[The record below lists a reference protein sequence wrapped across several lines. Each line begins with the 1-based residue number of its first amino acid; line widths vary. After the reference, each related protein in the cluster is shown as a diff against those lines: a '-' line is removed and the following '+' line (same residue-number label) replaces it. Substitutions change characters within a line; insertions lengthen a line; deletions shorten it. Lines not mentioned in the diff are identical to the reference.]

1 MEVTKTAT
9 FGLAPVAIEPLAS
22 FYLAAL
28 TEIQQTYHRLPAIA
42 ELDLRFTPV
51 SGQSETIGGSLVFP
65 FLLSATE
72 RTTLDQRKS
81 GFANVVHALSTQ
93 TLFVGMNLE
102 VKVVF
107 KL

>member
-9 FGLAPVAIEPLAS
+9 FGLAPVAIEPLGS

-28 TEIQQTYHRLPAIA
+28 TEIQQTYNRLPAIA
-42 ELDLRFTPV
+42 ELDLRFTPI
-51 SGQSETIGGSLVFP
+51 SGQSEMTGECLVFP

-72 RTTLDQRKS
+72 RTTLDQRKL

-93 TLFVGMNLE
+93 TLFVGMSLE
-102 VKVVF
+102 VKIVF

>member
-9 FGLAPVAIEPLAS
+9 FGPAPVAIEPLGT

-28 TEIQQTYHRLPAIA
+28 TEIQETYNRLPAIA
-42 ELDLRFTPV
+42 ELDLKFTPMSV
-51 SGQSETIGGSLVFP
+51 PSEAAGGSLVFP

-72 RTTLDQRKS
+72 RTTLDERKS